1 VSDVTAMDLTTPALL
16 FPAISLLLL
25 AYTSR
30 FLALANLTRS
40 LHDEWRTTKSARAIL
55 QIKNLRARLS
65 MIRSMQILGVV
76 AFTLCTFS
84 MLLLL
89 VGETLLGQISFGAS
103 LLALLSSLLYS
114 LAEISAS
121 NRALNIQ
128 LSELEGASPEDS

>member
-1 VSDVTAMDLTTPALL
+1 MDLTTPALL

-40 LHDEWRTTKSARAIL
+40 LHDEWRTTKSARAVM
-55 QIKNLRARLS
+55 QINNLRSRLK

-76 AFTLCTFS
+76 SFTLCTFS

-89 VGETLLGQISFGAS
+89 LGKELLGQISFGTSLIA
-103 LLALLSSLLYS
+103 LLASLLYS
-114 LAEISAS
+114 LGEISAS

-128 LSELEGASPEDS
+128 LSELEGACPEES

>member
-1 VSDVTAMDLTTPALL
+1 MDLTTPALL

-40 LHDEWRTTKSARAIL
+40 LHDEWRSTKSTQAIL
-55 QIKNLRARLS
+55 QIRSLRARLG

-76 AFTLCTFS
+76 SFALCTFS
-84 MLLLL
+84 MFLLLL
-89 VGETLLGQISFGAS
+89 GEQKLGTICFGVS
-103 LLALLSSLLYS
+103 LLALLTSLLYS
-114 LAEISAS
+114 LGEISAS

-128 LSELEGASPEDS
+128 LCELEGVLPEEN

>member
-1 VSDVTAMDLTTPALL
+1 MDLTTPALL

-40 LHDEWRTTKSARAIL
+40 LHDEWRTTKSARAVM
-55 QIKNLRARLS
+55 QITNLRSRLR

-76 AFTLCTFS
+76 SFTLCTFS

-89 VGETLLGQISFGAS
+89 LGKDLLGQISFGTSLIA
-103 LLALLSSLLYS
+103 LLASLLYS
-114 LAEISAS
+114 LGEISAS

-128 LSELEGASPEDS
+128 LSELEGATSDP